1 MKVGFALLNSVTI
14 KQGMGGEAAP
24 STESALFSGCFKVT
38 NVFCWVVSDTCRK
51 EKARKSKEVSGG
63 RTGWEAMSE
72 LGHCRTPP
80 VGGDLGDTKHHSFT
94 GDEFYPSGSCLFLLG
109 PMQIF
114 SAQLPSTPHLRG
126 QPGSGHLAPN
136 PPREEGE
143 DEEEEAPPSRSRI
156 CMRR

>member
-14 KQGMGGEAAP
+14 KQGVGGEAAP

-72 LGHCRTPP
+72 LGIAGLPPWEGIWGTPSTTAS
-80 VGGDLGDTKHHSFT
+80 LGTSFT
-94 GDEFYPSGSCLFLLG
+94 HLGRVYSSSDRCKYLVPSS
-109 PMQIF
+109 
-114 SAQLPSTPHLRG
+114 LPHPT
-126 QPGSGHLAPN
+126 
-136 PPREEGE
+136 
-143 DEEEEAPPSRSRI
+143 
-156 CMRR
+156 

>member
-14 KQGMGGEAAP
+14 KQGVGGEAAP

-38 NVFCWVVSDTCRK
+38 NVFCWIVSDTCRK

-80 VGGDLGDTKHHSFT
+80 MGGDLGAHQA
-94 GDEFYPSGSCLFLLG
+94 P
-109 PMQIF
+109 
-114 SAQLPSTPHLRG
+114 QLHWGRVLPIWVVFI
-126 QPGSGHLAPN
+126 
-136 PPREEGE
+136 PPRTH
-143 DEEEEAPPSRSRI
+143 ANI
-156 CMRR
+156 